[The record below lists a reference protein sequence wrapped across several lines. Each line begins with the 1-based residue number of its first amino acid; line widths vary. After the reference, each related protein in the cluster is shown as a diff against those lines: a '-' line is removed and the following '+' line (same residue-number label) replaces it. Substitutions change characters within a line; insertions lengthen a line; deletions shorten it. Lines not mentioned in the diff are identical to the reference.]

1 MSLQF
6 LIELAGGVDNIVRIL
21 APEGRVV
28 VAVKDAQKALP
39 CPDSVQAESVLG
51 EWQLS
56 MHRSSAVSDEDLASL
71 GRLIAEKQIASAKEH
86 LQPTTCSYRP
96 QWHISPPQGL
106 LNDPNGFVYHNG
118 EYYLFYQWYP
128 YACEH
133 KDKYWVLLKSRNLV
147 NWNWQSIALT
157 PSDWFDSHGVF
168 SGHAVSHEGDLLLFY
183 TGNTRLGH
191 DRQRQTMQCVARLNE
206 DNTAEKLG
214 PVIRTLPA
222 GVTEHFRDPK
232 ILYRQNK
239 WHMLLGAQTTDL
251 QGRLAVYHSND
262 LMNWDFDSLY
272 GDELAPFG
280 YMWECP
286 DMFELNG
293 DLFFVFGPQGIKSE
307 NPNHTIEHQN
317 RIYHVEQDGE
327 GKIHFLEGW
336 QLDAGFD
343 FYAPQSMETEDGRR
357 VMVGWMGLPDEVNQ
371 PSCDNGWIHQLT
383 ALRELKWLNGKI
395 VQTPIREL
403 AELRESVSRLELGI
417 SPVDAQ
423 TKSFELNVE
432 LPWGSALTLM
442 SDDNYGVKLQ
452 LDADKGVLRFDRGQ
466 TQIREGDVI
475 RELPLDTDKAVH
487 LQILADNSS
496 LEVFINHG
504 EHVMTGR
511 VFTPESATQIILE
524 GANVSA
530 DFAPLKSVVESTFAP
545 AV

>member
-6 LIELAGGVDNIVRIL
+6 LIELAGGVDNISRIL

-28 VAVKDAQKALP
+28 VAVRDAKQVLP
-39 CPDSVQAESVLG
+39 TPDFVVEESVLG

-56 MHRSSAVSDEDLASL
+56 MPRCNSISDEDLATL
-71 GRLIAEKQIASAKEH
+71 GRLIAKQQKAIAQNYLK
-86 LQPTTCSYRP
+86 PTDCPYRP

-106 LNDPNGFVYHNG
+106 LNDPNGFIFHNG
-118 EYYLFYQWYP
+118 EYHLFYQWYP

-133 KDKYWVLLKSRNLV
+133 KDKYWVLLKSQDLV

-168 SGHAVSHEGDLLLFY
+168 SGHAVSHEGELLLFY

-191 DRQRQTMQCVARLNE
+191 DRKRQTMQCVARLNA
-206 DNTAEKLG
+206 DNSAEKLG
-214 PVIRTLPA
+214 PIIRSLPE

-232 ILYRQNK
+232 ILFRQDK

-262 LMNWDFDSLY
+262 LMHWSFDSLY
-272 GDELAPFG
+272 GDDIAPFG

-293 DLFFVFGPQGIKSE
+293 KLFFVFGPQGIKSQ

-317 RIYHVEQDGE
+317 RIFNIEQDNQGRF
-327 GKIHFLEGW
+327 HFGDGW

-343 FYAPQSMETEDGRR
+343 FYAPQTMETEDGRR
-357 VMVGWMGLPDEVNQ
+357 VMVGWMGLPDEVDQ
-371 PSCDNGWIHQLT
+371 PSCDNGWIHQFT
-383 ALRELKWLNGKI
+383 ALRELKWYGGRI
-395 VQTPIREL
+395 VQSPIREL
-403 AELRESVSRLELGI
+403 AELRESQTILSLDEHGI
-417 SPVDAQ
+417 DLA
-423 TKSFELNVE
+423 TKSYELNVT
-432 LPWGSALTLM
+432 LPWGSALKLM
-442 SDDNYGVKLQ
+442 SDEKFGVLLE
-452 LDADKGVLRFDRGQ
+452 LDKAQGVLRFDR
-466 TQIREGDVI
+466 TNTEIRQGDVV
-475 RELPLDTDKAVH
+475 RELSLDTEKDVH
-487 LQILADNSS
+487 LQILADSSS

-511 VFTPESATQIILE
+511 VFTPASATHIALN
-524 GANVSA
+524 GACANA
-530 DFAPLKSVVESTFAP
+530 EFAALKSVVASTFAP
-545 AV
+545 MQ